1 VALDSKACS
10 SCGLVKNLDEF
21 PSSGRR
27 QCRVCKSL
35 SNKTRYNAS
44 LKGFLQLRLTSLKQR
59 HKAKKYSG
67 DIVSLD
73 HLLLLY
79 EQQRGICAISNL
91 PMHITTEQ
99 SDLSASPD
107 RIDTAQGY
115 IEGNIRLVCSRVNL
129 MRCTLPDHDF
139 VWWCRAVVNNSGN

>member
-1 VALDSKACS
+1 MALDSKACS

-107 RIDTAQGY
+107 RIDIAQGY
-115 IEGNIRLVCSRVNL
+115 TEGNVRLVCSRVNL
-129 MRCTLPDHDF
+129 MRSTLNDHDL